1 MNTQLSAKKN
11 LRVHT
16 LKQGKDI
23 IRTYFEFPDLHR
35 TKVATLISAN
45 TVSLF
50 PPSPFHNTIRFYLN
64 IVVWVVKSQR
74 IEVASLQ
81 DLTVL
86 REEINYLS

>member
-1 MNTQLSAKKN
+1 MNTQLSAKKH
-11 LRVHT
+11 LHVHA
-16 LKQGKDI
+16 LKQDEDI
-23 IRTYFEFPDLHR
+23 VRSYFEFPDIHR
-35 TKVATLISAN
+35 TEVSTLISAN
-45 TVSLF
+45 TVSF
-50 PPSPFHNTIRFYLN
+50 SPPPSFHNTIRFYLN

>member
-1 MNTQLSAKKN
+1 MNMQLFKKKH
-11 LRVHT
+11 LPVQT

-23 IRTYFEFPDLHR
+23 IRNYFEFLDLHR
-35 TKVATLISAN
+35 TEVSTLISAN
-45 TVSLF
+45 TISLPTF
-50 PPSPFHNTIRFYLN
+50 PFHNTIRFYLN

-86 REEINYLS
+86 GEEINYLS

>member
-1 MNTQLSAKKN
+1 MNTQLSAKKHFH
-11 LRVHT
+11 VHT
-16 LKQGKDI
+16 PKQGEDI
-23 IRTYFEFPDLHR
+23 IRSYFEFPDLHR
-35 TKVATLISAN
+35 NEVSTLISAN
-45 TVSLF
+45 TASL

-86 REEINYLS
+86 REDMNYLS